1 MKKAANAESGRV
13 RFSKTADCRDVTARD
28 VCGEVTRR
36 IAMVN
41 DQTINTAALVA
52 RKAVVGPWVTG

>member
-13 RFSKTADCRDVTARD
+13 RFSKTADCGNETARD
-28 VCGEVTRR
+28 VSGELTRR

-41 DQTINTAALVA
+41 DHTINTAALVA
-52 RKAVVGPWVTG
+52 RRAVVGPWVTG

>member
-13 RFSKTADCRDVTARD
+13 RFSKTADCRNVRERN
-28 VCGEVTRR
+28 VSGEITRR

-52 RKAVVGPWVTG
+52 RRAVVGPWVTG

>member
-1 MKKAANAESGRV
+1 MKIVANAESGRV
-13 RFSKTADCRDVTARD
+13 LFSKTADCRNVTRD
-28 VCGEVTRR
+28 LCGEITRR

-52 RKAVVGPWVTG
+52 RRAVVGPWVTE